1 MEKALSEQ
9 LAPYYSAYPSSRPAV
24 SIVVGR
30 RSFHL
35 ETKIVDDDDGTR
47 TLFLGLPHAYVME
60 SRVEDVAVTLLN
72 YIWWA
77 PALTVGIAGRYEAA
91 LQARHPEA
99 GRQARHAEAVA
110 AAIAV
115 RAVHQI
121 NYLEKLVLNSAVPP
135 DEAERLFGA
144 VARRNNVRAL
154 MLVFSGPPA
163 RRLPNYLANAVAGML
178 GPASLLAVLRMH
190 FQDPAIPA
198 DTVVDIAR
206 ALVNNRQLRSLAVP
220 IMVDSDRA
228 ARALSDA
235 MRSNRTLE
243 NAMIEFHN
251 PVAEYGTDFT
261 NKMNDRARASALP
274 RPLPFT
280 RK

>member
-1 MEKALSEQ
+1 
-9 LAPYYSAYPSSRPAV
+9 
-24 SIVVGR
+24 
-30 RSFHL
+30 
-35 ETKIVDDDDGTR
+35 
-47 TLFLGLPHAYVME
+47 ME

-77 PALTVGIAGRYEAA
+77 PALTVGIAWRYEAA

-220 IMVDSDRA
+220 IVVDSDRA

-243 NAMIEFHN
+243 NAMIEFRN

-261 NKMNDRARASALP
+261 NKMNDRARASKLP
-274 RPLPFT
+274 VPLPFT